1 MELTSVLDRA
11 SPVGNGMRSDHDV
24 AMVPTVLLVDDQAA
38 FRAVARRL
46 LESDGF
52 LVIGEAADALS
63 AVRAAGELA
72 PDVVLLDVR
81 LPDGSGVDA
90 ARRIRDVDRPP
101 AVVLTSTAD
110 YAHAVNGCGAQGFIP
125 KAQLSGA
132 RLRAAIETDPF
143 LRSDL
148 P

>member
-1 MELTSVLDRA
+1 
-11 SPVGNGMRSDHDV
+11 
-24 AMVPTVLLVDDQAA
+24 MVPTVLLVDDQAA
-38 FRAVARRL
+38 FRTVARRL

-52 LVIGEAADALS
+52 LVIGEAADARS

-81 LPDGSGVDA
+81 LPDGSGLDS
-90 ARRIRDVDRPP
+90 ARLIRDVDRPP
-101 AVVLTSTAD
+101 VVVLISTAD

-125 KAQLSGA
+125 KGQLSGA
-132 RLRAAIETDPF
+132 RLRAALAAAPTLE
-143 LRSDL
+143 SDL